1 VSSWDSG
8 EHIRVEQVADGA
20 WAAIAVP
27 DTGSVGNA
35 GFVEADGAT
44 IVFDAHLTPQA
55 GAELRAAAEAVA
67 PVSLLVD
74 SHWHGDHVRGNAA
87 FPAVPIVSSDVTR
100 ELIVRNGLPQ
110 LDALRSRRGELRTEG
125 TERWVGEALDA
136 GLEQAL
142 PTETFAGSRELERG
156 ELLEL
161 GAGHTQSDV
170 VLWLAEERILF
181 AADLVV
187 VGFLPWLGHGDPEN
201 WLRILDR
208 IEELG
213 PERIVPGHGPVGTL
227 DDTRVLRGY
236 IEALLAEP
244 SLPAQPGWVD
254 AEIHERNADFVR
266 SRA

>member
-1 VSSWDSG
+1 M

-35 GFVEADGAT
+35 GFVDAGGST
-44 IVFDAHLTPQA
+44 IVFDAHLTPFA
-55 GAELRAAAEAVA
+55 GAELRAAAEEVA

-87 FPAVPIVSSDVTR
+87 FPAVPITSSSRTR

-110 LDALRSRRGELRTEG
+110 LEALRGRRGELDNEG
-125 TERWVGEALDA
+125 TERWVGAALDA

-142 PTETFAGSRELERG
+142 PTETFDGSLELARG

-161 GAGHTQSDV
+161 GSGHTESDV
-170 VLWLAEERILF
+170 VLWLADERILY

-187 VGFLPWLGHGDPEN
+187 VDFLPWIGHGDPEN

-227 DDTRVLRGY
+227 EDVRTVRDY
-236 IEALLAEP
+236 IEALLADA
-244 SLPAQPGWVD
+244 SLPAEPGWVD
-254 AEIHERNADFVR
+254 AEIHARNASFLR